1 MIKVPLINSHEEPLI
16 CFALKVHKVYG
27 SSYPEGLAQIQATLA
42 KSAPS
47 LIPHRTGELWTSGRF
62 WGWPTHVEDIA
73 GLSREHPSVLFE
85 LSGKGD
91 SPDDVWVKYFFKG
104 EMQECLP
111 KLVIPSLSWHAF
123 GGCQVVRTIAAQKR
137 GESTRSLLERAEDFR
152 GGSFDEDVLRDL
164 FRDSLSATPAERGA
178 LRDLL
183 RGYLYQMWHAD
194 AVIGRM
200 LDSLEGQDLAKV
212 AYKEAFDE
220 RGFGVSDLL
229 REAAC
234 VSSRYAYYFAQHVDK
249 GPREDTRAAAC
260 RDPKF
265 AYMYALHVDLCPRE
279 DTRVAA
285 SKNPKYAFLYA
296 ENVDKKPS
304 GITRD
309 AACGTPEFAYRY
321 ALKVDKGPSYET
333 RAAACGHWLYAFHYA
348 RDVDKAPRDDTR
360 AAASVL
366 DETGRCYTKWE
377 HSLCL

>member
-62 WGWPTHVEDIA
+62 WGWPAHVEDIA

-164 FRDSLSATPAERGA
+164 LRDSLSVTPAERGA

-183 RGYLYQMWHAD
+183 QGYLYQLLHAD
-194 AVIGRM
+194 KVIQRM
-200 LDSLEGQDLAKV
+200 VDLLKRGELALA
-212 AYKEAFDE
+212 AYREARDE
-220 RGFGVSDLL
+220 RGFGASDPL
-229 REAAC
+229 RKVACTSSAYAFHFAYDVDEGPRDDTRAAAC
-234 VSSRYAYYFAQHVDK
+234 GTPAMAYQYALSVDK
-249 GPREDTRAAAC
+249 SPREDTRAAA
-260 RDPKF
+260 
-265 AYMYALHVDLCPRE
+265 
-279 DTRVAA
+279 
-285 SKNPKYAFLYA
+285 SKNPECAFLYA
-296 ENVDKKPS
+296 RDVDKRS
-304 GITRD
+304 LGITRD
-309 AACGTPEFAYRY
+309 GACEKPEFAYSY